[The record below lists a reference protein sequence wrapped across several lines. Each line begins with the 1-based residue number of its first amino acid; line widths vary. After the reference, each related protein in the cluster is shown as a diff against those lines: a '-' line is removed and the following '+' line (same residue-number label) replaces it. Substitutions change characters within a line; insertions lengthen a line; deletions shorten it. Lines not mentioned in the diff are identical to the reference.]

1 MSFAGHVLWKRNVMG
16 VVCAFATT
24 GTPNT
29 AAEPAA
35 AVEKNFLLEDNIDIL
50 NSLKSKYAA
59 LIPADNTFKVLS
71 SFLSVCL
78 IVLDA

>member
-1 MSFAGHVLWKRNVMG
+1 MG

-35 AVEKNFLLEDNIDIL
+35 AVEKNFLLEDKIDIF
-50 NSLKSKYAA
+50 NSLKSINAA
-59 LIPADNTFKVLS
+59 IFSLLTLTF
-71 SFLSVCL
+71 
-78 IVLDA
+78 